1 MHPGGRGPG
10 LALGRGAGL
19 RWRTMHA
26 HRRLL
31 LSLPLAMALPV
42 AHAQADPTLTIAA
55 ASDLRFALDE
65 LVQRFRTARAGAQ
78 VDVVY
83 GSSGKL
89 STQVRNGAPFDI
101 FFSAD
106 RVYAEALQAAGLAAG
121 PPQMYAIG
129 RLVAWSADATLGR
142 LTLDELVRHP
152 AVKRFAIA
160 NPEHAPYGQRALE
173 VLRRRGLYDAVRHKL
188 VLGDN
193 VSQAAQFVQTGAA
206 QAGIVAYSLVLSPG
220 LAEQGAWTLLP
231 DAWHSPLEQAF
242 VVTKR
247 AAASPLAAAFVQHLA
262 LPASQ
267 ALLQRHGFSVAA
279 RP

>member
-1 MHPGGRGPG
+1 MPVHRRSLLGLPFA
-10 LALGRGAGL
+10 LALA
-19 RWRTMHA
+19 
-26 HRRLL
+26 
-31 LSLPLAMALPV
+31 S
-42 AHAQADPTLTIAA
+42 AHAQPATLTIAA

-65 LVQRFRTARAGAQ
+65 LLLSFRATRPGVR

-106 RVYAEALQAAGLAAG
+106 RAYAQELEVAGFTAG
-121 PPQMYAIG
+121 APKLYATG
-129 RLVAWSADATLGR
+129 RLVAWSADAVLGR
-142 LTLDELVRHP
+142 LSLDDLVRHP
-152 AVKRFAIA
+152 SVKRFAIA
-160 NPEHAPYGQRALE
+160 NPDHAPYGQRAVE
-173 VLRRRGLYDAVRHKL
+173 VLRNRGLYDAVAPRL

-193 VSQAAQFVQTGAA
+193 INQAAQFVQTGAA
-206 QAGIVAYSLVLSPG
+206 QAGIVAYSLVLSPA
-220 LAEQGAWTLLP
+220 LAGQGAWTLLP
-231 DAWHSPLEQAF
+231 QAWHTPLEQAF

-247 AAASPLAAAFVQHLA
+247 AAALPLAADFVRHLD

-267 ALLQRHGFSVAA
+267 ALLQRYGFAVAA

>member
-1 MHPGGRGPG
+1 MHIPRRFVLCLPLLPA
-10 LALGRGAGL
+10 LAL
-19 RWRTMHA
+19 TMA
-26 HRRLL
+26 PAR
-31 LSLPLAMALPV
+31 
-42 AHAQADPTLTIAA
+42 AQPATLTIAA
-55 ASDLRFALDE
+55 ASDMRFALDE
-65 LVQRFRTARAGAQ
+65 LLQSFRAARPGVQ

-83 GSSGKL
+83 GASGKL

-106 RVYAEALQAAGLAAG
+106 RAFAQALHADGFTAGAPRL
-121 PPQMYAIG
+121 YAIG

-142 LTLDELVRHP
+142 LSLDELVRHP

-160 NPEHAPYGQRALE
+160 NPDHAPYGQRAVE
-173 VLRRRGLYDAVRHKL
+173 ALRTRGLYGAVERKL

-206 QAGIVAYSLVLSPG
+206 QAGIVAHSLVLAPG
-220 LAEQGAWTLLP
+220 LAGQGAWTLLP
-231 DAWHSPLEQAF
+231 AAWHTPLEQAF

-247 AAASPLAAAFVQHLA
+247 AATSALAADFVRHLE

-267 ALLQRHGFSVAA
+267 ALLQRHGFAVAA

>member
-1 MHPGGRGPG
+1 MPVHRRSLLGLPFA
-10 LALGRGAGL
+10 LALA
-19 RWRTMHA
+19 
-26 HRRLL
+26 
-31 LSLPLAMALPV
+31 S
-42 AHAQADPTLTIAA
+42 AHAQPATLTIAA

-65 LVQRFRTARAGAQ
+65 LLQSFRATRPGVR

-106 RVYAEALQAAGLAAG
+106 RAYAQELEVAGFTAG
-121 PPQMYAIG
+121 APRLYATG
-129 RLVAWSADATLGR
+129 RLVAWSADAVLGR
-142 LTLDELVRHP
+142 LSLDDLVRHP
-152 AVKRFAIA
+152 SVKRFAIA
-160 NPEHAPYGQRALE
+160 NPDHAPYGQRAVE
-173 VLRRRGLYDAVRHKL
+173 VLRNRGLYDAVAPRL

-193 VSQAAQFVQTGAA
+193 INQAAQFVQTGAA
-206 QAGIVAYSLVLSPG
+206 QAGIVAYSLVLSPA
-220 LAEQGAWTLLP
+220 LAGQGAWTLLP
-231 DAWHSPLEQAF
+231 QAWHTPLEQAF

-247 AAASPLAAAFVQHLA
+247 AAALSLAADFVRHLD

-267 ALLQRHGFSVAA
+267 ALLQRYGFAVAA

>member
-1 MHPGGRGPG
+1 MPVHRRSLLGLPFA
-10 LALGRGAGL
+10 LALA
-19 RWRTMHA
+19 
-26 HRRLL
+26 
-31 LSLPLAMALPV
+31 S
-42 AHAQADPTLTIAA
+42 AHAQPATLTIAA

-65 LVQRFRTARAGAQ
+65 LLQSFRAPRPGVR

-106 RVYAEALQAAGLAAG
+106 RAYAQELEVAGFTAG
-121 PPQMYAIG
+121 APRLYATG
-129 RLVAWSADATLGR
+129 RLVAWSADAVLGR
-142 LTLDELVRHP
+142 LSLDDLVRHP
-152 AVKRFAIA
+152 SVKRFAIA
-160 NPEHAPYGQRALE
+160 NPDHAPYGQRAVE
-173 VLRRRGLYDAVRHKL
+173 VLRNRGLYDAVAPRL

-193 VSQAAQFVQTGAA
+193 INQAAQFVQTGAA
-206 QAGIVAYSLVLSPG
+206 QAGIVAYSLVLSPA
-220 LAEQGAWTLLP
+220 LAGQGAWTLLP
-231 DAWHSPLEQAF
+231 QAWHTPLEQAF

-247 AAASPLAAAFVQHLA
+247 AAALPLAADFVRHLD

-267 ALLQRHGFSVAA
+267 ALLQRYGFAVAA

>member
-1 MHPGGRGPG
+1 MPVHRRSVLGLPFP
-10 LALGRGAGL
+10 LALA
-19 RWRTMHA
+19 
-26 HRRLL
+26 
-31 LSLPLAMALPV
+31 S
-42 AHAQADPTLTIAA
+42 AHAQPATLTIAA

-65 LVQRFRTARAGAQ
+65 LLQSFRATRPGVR

-106 RVYAEALQAAGLAAG
+106 RAYAQELEVAGFTAG
-121 PPQMYAIG
+121 APRLYATG
-129 RLVAWSADATLGR
+129 RLVAWSADAVLGR
-142 LTLDELVRHP
+142 LSLDDLVRHP
-152 AVKRFAIA
+152 SVKRFAIA
-160 NPEHAPYGQRALE
+160 NPDHAPYGQRAVE
-173 VLRRRGLYDAVRHKL
+173 ALRNRGLYDAVAPRL

-193 VSQAAQFVQTGAA
+193 INQAAQFVQTGAA
-206 QAGIVAYSLVLSPG
+206 QAGIVAYSLVLSPA
-220 LAEQGAWTLLP
+220 LAGQGAWTLLP
-231 DAWHSPLEQAF
+231 QAWHTPLEQAF

-247 AAASPLAAAFVQHLA
+247 AAALSLAADFVRHLD

-267 ALLQRHGFSVAA
+267 ALLQRYGFAVAA

>member
-1 MHPGGRGPG
+1 MGF
-10 LALGRGAGL
+10 LA
-19 RWRTMHA
+19 
-26 HRRLL
+26 
-31 LSLPLAMALPV
+31 LPLAR
-42 AHAQADPTLTIAA
+42 AHAQAATALTIAA

-65 LVQRFRTARAGAQ
+65 VLHGFRATRPGVQ

-89 STQVRNGAPFDI
+89 STQLRNGAPFDI

-106 RVYAEALQAAGLAAG
+106 RAYAQELQDRGFTAGAPRL
-121 PPQMYAIG
+121 YAIG
-129 RLVAWSADATLGR
+129 RLVAWSADAALGR
-142 LTLDELVRHP
+142 LSLDALVRHP

-173 VLRRRGLYDAVRHKL
+173 ALRHRGLFEAVQAKL

-193 VSQAAQFVQTGAA
+193 ISQAAQFVQTGAA

-220 LAEQGAWTLLP
+220 LAGQGAWTLLP
-231 DAWHSPLEQAF
+231 AAWHTPLEQAF
-242 VVTKR
+242 VVTKH
-247 AAASPLAAAFVQHLA
+247 AATSALAADFVQHMA

-267 ALLQRHGFSVAA
+267 ALLQRYGFAVPAAGGASGAA
-279 RP
+279 RL